1 MNQQSK
7 YERQQGLYRSEY
19 EHDACGVGMVANL
32 SGEASHDI
40 VVNGMTVLKRLMHR
54 GATGNDPET
63 GDGAGLL
70 MKIPYGFFRKVLA
83 GMTSDNRLQTSTLEV
98 GSLKSEVKNNSD
110 TDLGIAMIFGGE
122 GEEGKI
128 EAAVRGEG
136 CEVLAWRDVPTNP
149 AAIGKDAR
157 AVMPRIRQMFIKTS
171 DVGPQTSEVGSPKSE
186 VLSFERRLYV
196 IRRQIEKTTSKTYV
210 CSCSSRTIVY
220 KGLLLATQI
229 EKFYSDLSDSDF
241 VSPFAIVH
249 QRYSTNTFPSWELAH
264 PFRAIAHN
272 GEINALKGNLNALAA
287 REPSL
292 KFPGSSAETTSVRQQ
307 ALLGRPAPALEA
319 AGVGQQA
326 MRGRPA
332 PALEAV
338 GVRQQ
343 ALPGRPASA
352 VEAANAGQQTV
363 EAAGVGQGGSEP
375 YQIDIKKILP
385 LIDKGQSDSASL
397 DNMFELLV
405 AAGRDAPHAMMMLIP
420 QAWGAKY
427 HMGHDVRAFY
437 EYHSALMEPWDGP
450 AAVAFTDGISLGA
463 ALDRNGLR
471 PARWT
476 LTKDGL
482 FVLASET
489 GVLDIAPENVARHGR
504 LKPGSILW
512 LDLVNHRLMEDAEV
526 KTFYARRRPYRRWVK
541 GNHIPVTGLFSEI
554 VPSSTDGRTVSGQ
567 RERFG
572 WTLEDVELIL
582 RPMAETG
589 HEPVGAMGN
598 DTALACLRGNGKQGI
613 RTGRLGLFDYFHQ
626 LFAQVTN
633 PPIDPI
639 REELVM
645 SIMTYIGNQGNILAE
660 TPEHARL
667 VKMTRPVLTDDEM
680 TRIRNIPDFPAK
692 TFSMCVG
699 EQGTGNG
706 EQGTGNGERGT
717 YPPSEASRRRRCP
730 SRGGN
735 GERGWLKTALDKL
748 AADALHAV
756 KGGAKIII
764 LSDRGA
770 VRHETIDEAAGL
782 ASNASRQSRIPSLL
796 AVAAVNKALAEAG
809 VRPSVGIIVESGEV
823 IEVHHFA
830 VLLGFGATAINPWL
844 ALATVSEIGKADAV
858 KAASNYVTA
867 VCKGIMK
874 IMSKMGISTLRS
886 YRSARIFEAV
896 GLGPKLMGEYFG
908 GVTSPVGGMELED
921 IEKYMEMLPMWK
933 CCQWPIPMNNWK
945 LATLELATIS
955 QWQHSTLPPG
965 GEYRARKGGE
975 EHLWNPQ
982 RLIDFREAVRHN
994 DYARFKRYTD
1004 DIDQHS
1010 HVTLRSQL
1018 DFIHVEH
1025 AEHEKPSS
1033 CAICSTC
1040 STRTLFPFPK
1050 RTSTVQIESVDSI
1063 VKHFVGGAM
1072 SLGSLSPEAHET
1084 IALALNGLGTMSNS
1098 GEGGE
1103 CPERFGT
1110 EKNSAIKQVASGRF
1124 GVTIEYLR
1132 SAKDLQIKLAQGAK
1146 PGEGGQ
1152 LPAHKV
1158 NDLVAR
1164 LRHAKPGTTLISPP
1178 PHHDI
1183 YSIED
1188 LAQLIY
1194 DLKCANPEAR
1204 VSVKLVSEAGV
1215 GTITAGVAK
1224 AHADVVVIS
1233 GFDGGTGAAPLT
1245 SMKHAGLP
1253 WEVGL
1258 AEAHQTLVKNNLR
1271 HRVKLQVDGQL
1282 RTGRDIVIAAMLGA
1296 DEFAFGTSM
1305 LVSLGCVQCRNCNLN
1320 CCPVGIA
1327 TQKDELRAKFAGKP
1341 EHLQAYFR
1349 FLAEEVRE
1357 TLASLGLHSLA
1368 EARGRT
1374 DLLKAKEGSRFDFG
1388 ELLTRTSDLGLK
1400 TSVTEGES
1408 PKSEVSWLKNYD
1420 SRELIPAVERGETSL
1435 ERTIANCDRSVGAA
1449 LSGWYVAKRGTG
1461 NGERR
1466 VEVQFT
1472 GVAGQSFGAFLAKGV
1487 AFNLCG
1493 EANDYVGKS
1502 LSGGVITIRPP
1513 EIPDNP
1519 EIPEF
1524 PEDPGFHPEANVIA
1538 GNVIAYGATSG
1549 AIYINGQAGER
1560 FGIRNSGATLVVEG
1574 VGDHGCEYM
1583 TGGVAV
1589 ILGPVG
1595 VNFAAGMTGG
1605 VAYVYDESA
1614 TLDLNCNL
1622 DSVDLFPVEAGGED
1636 EAALLFLLREHVSR
1650 TGSPKACRLV
1660 ADWANARP
1668 MFTKVLP
1675 VRE

>member
-1 MNQQSK
+1 MNQQTK
-7 YERQQGLYRSEY
+7 YGQDQGLYRREY

-32 SGEASHDI
+32 SGEASHEI
-40 VVNGMTVLKRLMHR
+40 VEKGMTVLKRLMHR

-70 MKIPYGFFRKVLA
+70 MRIPHGFFRKVLGVLPHA
-83 GMTSDNRLQTSTLEV
+83 EAQRGRDAESF
-98 GSLKSEVKNNSD
+98 
-110 TDLGIAMIFGGE
+110 GIAMVFGGE
-122 GEEGKI
+122 GEEGAI
-128 EAAVRGEG
+128 ENAIRGEG
-136 CEVLAWRDVPTNP
+136 CEVLAWRDVPTDP
-149 AAIGKDAR
+149 SAIGHDAR
-157 AVMPRIRQMFIKTS
+157 SVMPKIRQIFISRRGTEAQS
-171 DVGPQTSEVGSPKSE
+171 GGED
-186 VLSFERRLYV
+186 FEHKLFV
-196 IRRQIEKTTSKTYV
+196 VRRQIEKATAKTYV
-210 CSCSSRTIVY
+210 CSCSSRTVVY

-229 EKFYSDLSDSDF
+229 EKFYPDLSDPDF
-241 VSPFAIVH
+241 GSPFAIVH

-287 REPSL
+287 RESSL
-292 KFPGSSAETTSVRQQ
+292 
-307 ALLGRPAPALEA
+307 
-319 AGVGQQA
+319 
-326 MRGRPA
+326 
-332 PALEAV
+332 
-338 GVRQQ
+338 
-343 ALPGRPASA
+343 ASP
-352 VEAANAGQQTV
+352 VFG
-363 EAAGVGQGGSEP
+363 
-375 YQIDIKKILP
+375 DDLKKLLP
-385 LIDKGQSDSASL
+385 LIHQGQSDSASL

-420 QAWGAKY
+420 QAWGTKY

-450 AAVAFTDGISLGA
+450 AAVAFTDGTGLGA

-476 LTKDGL
+476 LTTDGL

-489 GVLDIAPENVARHGR
+489 GVLDIPPESVARHGR

-512 LDLVNHRLMEDAEV
+512 LDLANHRLMEDAEL

-541 GNHIPVTGLFSEI
+541 ENHIPVTGLFDEI
-554 VPSSTDGRTVSGQ
+554 VPSSPDGWATSSQ
-567 RERFG
+567 RDHFG
-572 WTLEDVELIL
+572 WTVEDVELIL

-598 DTALACLRGNGKQGI
+598 DAALASLRGNG
-613 RTGRLGLFDYFHQ
+613 RFCLFNYFHQ

-645 SIMTYIGNQGNILAE
+645 SIMTYIGNQANILAE

-667 VKMTRPVLTDDEM
+667 VKMTRPILTDDELR
-680 TRIRNIPDFPAK
+680 RIRNIPEFPAK
-692 TFSMCVG
+692 TLPLFFGSDLK
-699 EQGTGNG
+699 
-706 EQGTGNGERGT
+706 
-717 YPPSEASRRRRCP
+717 AS
-730 SRGGN
+730 
-735 GERGWLKTALDKL
+735 LDQL
-748 AADALHAV
+748 AADALAAV
-756 KGGAKIII
+756 KAGSKILI
-764 LSDRGA
+764 LSDRNALA
-770 VRHETIDEAAGL
+770 VERTSDAGHRTSEVL
-782 ASNASRQSRIPSLL
+782 SPKSKALNRRIPSLL
-796 AVAAVNKALAEAG
+796 AVAAVNKALVESG
-809 VRPSVGIIVESGEV
+809 VRSSVGIIVESGEV
-823 IEVHHFA
+823 REVHHFA

-844 ALATVSEIGKADAV
+844 ALDTVSEIGKDDTV
-858 KAASNYVTA
+858 KATANYVSA
-867 VCKGIMK
+867 VCKGVMK

-896 GLGPKLMGEYFG
+896 GLGPKIMEEYFG
-908 GVTSPVGGMELED
+908 GVTSPVGGLELED
-921 IEKYMEMLPMWK
+921 IEKTLNTETQRRREAGASDVRLRTSEIEVLGHK
-933 CCQWPIPMNNWK
+933 SDVENSNN
-945 LATLELATIS
+945 
-955 QWQHSTLPPG
+955 TLPPG

-975 EHLWNPQ
+975 EHIWTPQ
-982 RLIDFREAVRHN
+982 RLIDFRESVRHG
-994 DYARFKRYTD
+994 DYARFKKYTD

-1018 DFIHVEH
+1018 EFSRVEHVDHVE
-1025 AEHEKPSS
+1025 
-1033 CAICSTC
+1033 
-1040 STRTLFPFPK
+1040 
-1050 RTSTVQIESVDSI
+1050 VESVDSI

-1103 CPERFGT
+1103 NPERFGT

-1124 GVTIEYLR
+1124 GVTIEYIR

-1158 NDLVAR
+1158 NEFVAK

-1215 GTITAGVAK
+1215 GTIAAGVAK

-1245 SMKHAGLP
+1245 SVKHAGLP
-1253 WEVGL
+1253 WEPGL

-1271 HRVKLQVDGQL
+1271 DSVKLQVDGQL

-1327 TQKDELRAKFAGKP
+1327 TQKEELRRKFAGKP
-1341 EHLQAYFR
+1341 EHLQSYFR

-1357 TLASLGLHSLA
+1357 TLASLGLKSLA

-1374 DLLKAKEGSRFDFG
+1374 DLLRAKEGSRFDFG
-1388 ELLTRTSDLGLK
+1388 DMLSQ
-1400 TSVTEGES
+1400 SMAIEGNRQQ
-1408 PKSEVSWLKNYD
+1408 PIAAQNYD
-1420 SRELIPAVERGETSL
+1420 IRELIPAVECGETAIA
-1435 ERTIANCDRSVGAA
+1435 RTISNCDRSVGAA
-1449 LSGWYVAKRGTG
+1449 LSGWLVANHPTTQPP
-1461 NGERR
+1461 NHLTIS
-1466 VEVQFT
+1466 FS
-1472 GVAGQSFGAFLAKGV
+1472 GVAGQSFGAFLARGV
-1487 AFNLCG
+1487 TFNLRG
-1493 EANDYVGKS
+1493 EANDYIGKS
-1502 LSGGVITIRPP
+1502 LSGGVITIAPM
-1513 EIPDNP
+1513 
-1519 EIPEF
+1519 
-1524 PEDPGFHPEANVIA
+1524 PGFGRRPEENTIA

-1549 AIYINGQAGER
+1549 AIYINGLAGER
-1560 FGIRNSGATLVVEG
+1560 FGIRNSGATLIAEG

-1605 VAYVYDESA
+1605 VAYVYDETA

-1622 DSVDLFPVEAGGED
+1622 DSVDLFPIEAGSED
-1636 EAALLFLLREHVSR
+1636 EAALLDLLNEHVAR
-1650 TGSPKACRLV
+1650 TGSPKAGRLL

-1668 MFTKVLP
+1668 MFSKVLP

>member
-1 MNQQSK
+1 M
-7 YERQQGLYRSEY
+7 EEDRQQNGLYRSEY

-40 VVNGMTVLKRLMHR
+40 VVKGMTILKRLMHR

-70 MKIPYGFFRKVLA
+70 MKIPHGFSRKVL
-83 GMTSDNRLQTSTLEV
+83 GLENDAFGV
-98 GSLKSEVKNNSD
+98 
-110 TDLGIAMIFGGE
+110 AMIFGGE
-122 GEEGKI
+122 GEEAKI
-128 EAAVRGEG
+128 EEIVKAEG
-136 CEVLAWRDVPTNP
+136 CDVLAWRDVPTNP
-149 AAIGKDAR
+149 DAIGHDAR
-157 AVMPRIRQMFIKTS
+157 AVMPRIRQLFINCT
-171 DVGPQTSEVGSPKSE
+171 D
-186 VLSFERRLYV
+186 ERRLYV
-196 IRRQIEKTTSKTYV
+196 IRREIEKATERTYI
-210 CSCSSRTIVY
+210 CSCSPKTIVY

-229 EKFYSDLSDSDF
+229 EAFYPDLSDPDF

-264 PFRAIAHN
+264 PFRTIAHN
-272 GEINALKGNLNALAA
+272 GEINAIKGNLNALAA

-292 KFPGSSAETTSVRQQ
+292 
-307 ALLGRPAPALEA
+307 
-319 AGVGQQA
+319 
-326 MRGRPA
+326 
-332 PALEAV
+332 
-338 GVRQQ
+338 
-343 ALPGRPASA
+343 ASPLFGD
-352 VEAANAGQQTV
+352 EF
-363 EAAGVGQGGSEP
+363 
-375 YQIDIKKILP
+375 KKILP
-385 LIDKGQSDSASL
+385 IVHQGQSDSASL

-405 AAGRDAPHAMMMLIP
+405 AAGRDAPHAMMMLVP

-450 AAVAFTDGISLGA
+450 AAIAFTDGTSLGA

-482 FVLASET
+482 FVLASEA
-489 GVLDIAPENVARHGR
+489 GVLDIAPESVARHGR
-504 LKPGSILW
+504 LKPGSLLW
-512 LDLVNHRLMEDAEV
+512 LDLPAHRLIEDAEL
-526 KTFYARRRPYRRWVK
+526 KTFYARRQPYRRWVK
-541 GNHIPVTGLFSEI
+541 ENHIPVTGLFSEI
-554 VPSSTDGRTVSGQ
+554 VPSRTDGLAVSDQ
-567 RERFG
+567 RAAFG
-572 WTLEDVELIL
+572 WTLEDIELIL

-598 DTALACLRGNGKQGI
+598 DAALACLSKKT
-613 RTGRLGLFDYFHQ
+613 RTLFDCFHQ

-645 SIMTYIGNQGNILAE
+645 SIMTYIGNQGNILSE
-660 TPEHARL
+660 TPGHARL
-667 VKMTRPVLTDDEM
+667 VKMTRPVLTDDELNRM
-680 TRIRNIPDFPAK
+680 RNIPDFPAA
-692 TFSMCVG
+692 TLSLIVR
-699 EQGTGNG
+699 EQGTGNR
-706 EQGTGNGERGT
+706 EQ
-717 YPPSEASRRRRCP
+717 
-730 SRGGN
+730 
-735 GERGWLKTALDKL
+735 GWLKAALDKL
-748 AADALHAV
+748 ATDALTAV
-756 KGGAKIII
+756 EHGVKIII
-764 LSDRGA
+764 LSDS
-770 VRHETIDEAAGL
+770 V
-782 ASNASRQSRIPSLL
+782 SSVSSVVKVRIPSLL

-823 IEVHHFA
+823 REVHHFA
-830 VLLGFGATAINPWL
+830 VLLGFGATAINPYL
-844 ALATVSEIGKADAV
+844 ALATVSEIGKDDTV
-858 KAASNYVTA
+858 KASANYVSA
-867 VCKGIMK
+867 VCKGLMK

-896 GLGPKLMGEYFG
+896 GLGPKIMREYFD
-908 GVTSPVGGMELED
+908 GVTSPVGGLELED
-921 IEKYMEMLPMWK
+921 IEK
-933 CCQWPIPMNNWK
+933 K
-945 LATLELATIS
+945 LGVGSWELGV
-955 QWQHSTLPPG
+955 G
-965 GEYRARKGGE
+965 GEYRFRKGGE
-975 EHLWNPQ
+975 EHLWTPQ
-982 RLIDFREAVRHN
+982 RVIDFRESVRHG

-1004 DIDQHS
+1004 DIDQNS
-1010 HVTLRSQL
+1010 RVTLRSQL
-1018 DFIHVEH
+1018 EFNHAEHVEH
-1025 AEHEKPSS
+1025 ADSLEP
-1033 CAICSTC
+1033 I
-1040 STRTLFPFPK
+1040 
-1050 RTSTVQIESVDSI
+1050 DSI
-1063 VKHFVGGAM
+1063 IKHFVGGAM

-1103 CPERFGT
+1103 NPERFGT
-1110 EKNSAIKQVASGRF
+1110 TKNSAIKQIASGRF
-1124 GVTIEYLR
+1124 GVTIEYIR

-1158 NDLVAR
+1158 NEFVAR

-1215 GTITAGVAK
+1215 GTIAAGVAK
-1224 AHADVVVIS
+1224 AHADVIVIS

-1253 WEVGL
+1253 WELGL
-1258 AEAHQTLVKNNLR
+1258 AEAHQTLMKNNLR

-1327 TQKDELRAKFAGKP
+1327 TQKPELRAKFAGKP

-1357 TLASLGLHSLA
+1357 TLASLGFNSLA

-1388 ELLTRTSDLGLK
+1388 DMIAVS
-1400 TSVTEGES
+1400 
-1408 PKSEVSWLKNYD
+1408 SEKLNHVEHIEHIENYD
-1420 SRELIPAVERGETSL
+1420 ARELIPAVERGETTL
-1435 ERTIANCDRSVGAA
+1435 KRTISNCDRAVGAA
-1449 LSGWYVAKRGTG
+1449 LSGWLVATNSKLTTP
-1461 NGERR
+1461 NSKLT
-1466 VEVQFT
+1466 VNFT

-1487 AFNLCG
+1487 TFNLVG
-1493 EANDYVGKS
+1493 EANDYIGKS
-1502 LSGGVITIRPP
+1502 LSGGIITVKSPSG
-1513 EIPDNP
+1513 E
-1519 EIPEF
+1519 
-1524 PEDPGFHPEANVIA
+1524 GNVIA

-1549 AIYINGQAGER
+1549 AIFINGLAGER

-1583 TGGVAV
+1583 TGGVAA

-1605 VAYVYDESA
+1605 VAYVYDGTA

-1622 DSVDLFPVEAGGED
+1622 DSVDLFPVEPGSED
-1636 EAALLFLLREHVSR
+1636 ESALIALLREHIAR
-1650 TGSPKACRLV
+1650 TGSPKAGRLL
-1660 ADWANARP
+1660 ADWPNARP
-1668 MFTKVLP
+1668 KFTKVLP
-1675 VRE
+1675 VADWS

>member
-7 YERQQGLYRSEY
+7 DEQIRGLYRSHY

-32 SGEASHDI
+32 SGKATHEI
-40 VVNGMTVLKRLMHR
+40 VVNGLTILKRLMHR

-70 MKIPYGFFRKVLA
+70 MKIPYAFFRKIFDINEEPFGVA
-83 GMTSDNRLQTSTLEV
+83 V
-98 GSLKSEVKNNSD
+98 
-110 TDLGIAMIFGGE
+110 IFGGC
-122 GEEGKI
+122 GEEEKI
-128 EAAVRGEG
+128 EGVVRAEG
-136 CEVLAWRDVPTNP
+136 CEVAGWRDVPTNP
-149 AAIGKDAR
+149 AAIGHDAR
-157 AVMPRIRQMFIKTS
+157 AVMPRIRQLFIKTS
-171 DVGPQTSEVGSPKSE
+171 DAEVDA
-186 VLSFERRLYV
+186 FERRLYIV
-196 IRRQIEKTTSKTYV
+196 RRQIEKVTKNTYI

-229 EKFYSDLSDSDF
+229 EKFYPDLSDPDF

-249 QRYSTNTFPSWELAH
+249 QRYSTNTFPTWELAH

-292 KFPGSSAETTSVRQQ
+292 
-307 ALLGRPAPALEA
+307 
-319 AGVGQQA
+319 
-326 MRGRPA
+326 
-332 PALEAV
+332 
-338 GVRQQ
+338 
-343 ALPGRPASA
+343 ASPLFGD
-352 VEAANAGQQTV
+352 EL
-363 EAAGVGQGGSEP
+363 
-375 YQIDIKKILP
+375 KKLLP
-385 LIDKGQSDSASL
+385 LVHKGQSDSASL

-405 AAGRDAPHAMMMLIP
+405 ASGRDAPHAMMMLIP

-427 HMGHDVRAFY
+427 HMGHDIRAFY

-450 AAVAFTDGISLGA
+450 AAIAFTDGISLGA

-476 LTKDGL
+476 LTRDGL
-482 FVLASET
+482 FVLSSEA
-489 GVLDIAPENVARHGR
+489 GVLDLSPETIARHGR
-504 LKPGSILW
+504 LKPGSMLW
-512 LDLVNHRLMEDAEV
+512 LDLKSNRLVEDDEL

-541 GNHIPVTGLFSEI
+541 ENHIPVTGLFTEI
-554 VPSSTDGRTVSGQ
+554 VPSELSKGTPLAIEQS
-567 RERFG
+567 RFG
-572 WTLEDVELIL
+572 WTLEDIELIL
-582 RPMAETG
+582 RPMVETG

-598 DTALACLRGNGKQGI
+598 DAALACLSKSP
-613 RTGRLGLFDYFHQ
+613 RTLFDHFHQ

-645 SIMTYIGNQGNILAE
+645 SIMTYIGNQANILSE

-667 VKMTRPVLTDDEM
+667 VKMTRPVLTDDELNRM
-680 TRIRNIPDFPAK
+680 KNIPEFPAK
-692 TFSMCVG
+692 TLPMFFEGS
-699 EQGTGNG
+699 
-706 EQGTGNGERGT
+706 
-717 YPPSEASRRRRCP
+717 
-730 SRGGN
+730 
-735 GERGWLKTALDKL
+735 LKVALDTL
-748 AADALHAV
+748 AANALQAV
-756 KGGAKIII
+756 KEGAKILI
-764 LSDRGA
+764 LSDRENKSDIPITYG
-770 VRHETIDEAAGL
+770 
-782 ASNASRQSRIPSLL
+782 RIPSLL
-796 AVAAVNKALAEAG
+796 AVAAVNKALVESG
-809 VRPSVGIIVESGEV
+809 DRPSVGIVVESGEV
-823 IEVHHFA
+823 REVHHFA
-830 VLLGFGATAINPWL
+830 VLLGFGATAVNPWL
-844 ALATVSEIGKADAV
+844 ALATVSEIGHDDKV
-858 KAASNYVTA
+858 KAAANYVSA
-867 VCKGIMK
+867 VCKGLMK

-896 GLGPKLMGEYFG
+896 GLGPKIMEAYFG
-908 GVTSPVGGMELED
+908 GVISPVGGLELED
-921 IEKYMEMLPMWK
+921 IEARLTVKSAK
-933 CCQWPIPMNNWK
+933 VDV
-945 LATLELATIS
+945 
-955 QWQHSTLPPG
+955 G
-965 GEYRARKGGE
+965 GEYRLRKGGE
-975 EHLWNPQ
+975 EHLWSPQ
-982 RLIDFREAVRHN
+982 RIVDFRESVRHN
-994 DYARFKRYTD
+994 DYERFKRYTD

-1018 DFIHVEH
+1018 EFKLNHPTNEPPNHQTIDVE
-1025 AEHEKPSS
+1025 P
-1033 CAICSTC
+1033 
-1040 STRTLFPFPK
+1040 
-1050 RTSTVQIESVDSI
+1050 VDSI
-1063 VKHFVGGAM
+1063 VKHFIGGAM

-1103 CPERFGT
+1103 NPERFGT
-1110 EKNSAIKQVASGRF
+1110 EKNSAIKQIASGRF
-1124 GVTIEYLR
+1124 GVTIEYIR

-1152 LPAHKV
+1152 LPGHKV
-1158 NDLVAR
+1158 NALVAR

-1215 GTITAGVAK
+1215 GTIAAGVAK

-1271 HRVKLQVDGQL
+1271 EHVKLQVDGQL
-1282 RTGRDIVIAAMLGA
+1282 RTGRDIVIAAILGA

-1327 TQKDELRAKFAGKP
+1327 TQKDELRAKFAGRP

-1349 FLAEEVRE
+1349 FLAKEVRE
-1357 TLASLGLHSLA
+1357 ILDSLGVDSLTSI
-1368 EARGRT
+1368 RGRT
-1374 DLLKAKEGSRFDFG
+1374 DLLVPREGSRFDFG
-1388 ELLTRTSDLGLK
+1388 DLLESSPIGSQQPACDGHQD
-1400 TSVTEGES
+1400 TSVIGC
-1408 PKSEVSWLKNYD
+1408 PPAVQKVFGFKSDAKDNYD
-1420 SRELIPAVERGETSL
+1420 LRELIPCLNL
-1435 ERTIANCDRSVGAA
+1435 EGVTELKRNISNSDRAVGAA
-1449 LSGWYVAKRGTG
+1449 LSGYLTKLRSASNAESKIASSQVT
-1461 NGERR
+1461 
-1466 VEVQFT
+1466 VQFT
-1472 GVAGQSFGAFLAKGV
+1472 GVAGQSFGAFLGRGV
-1487 AFNLCG
+1487 TFNLVG
-1493 EANDYVGKS
+1493 EANDYIGKS

-1513 EIPDNP
+1513 DGQKDSS
-1519 EIPEF
+1519 F
-1524 PEDPGFHPEANVIA
+1524 VPEANVIA

-1549 AIYINGQAGER
+1549 SIFINGLAGER

-1574 VGDHGCEYM
+1574 IGDHGCEYM

-1622 DSVDLFPVEAGGED
+1622 DSVDLFPVEAGSED
-1636 EAALLFLLREHVSR
+1636 EKTLISLLEEHVRR
-1650 TGSPKACRLV
+1650 TGSQKAARLLS
-1660 ADWANARP
+1660 AWSENRP
-1668 MFTKVLP
+1668 RFAKLKPIESLP
-1675 VRE
+1675 AL

>member
-1 MNQQSK
+1 MNGK
-7 YERQQGLYRSEY
+7 YVQQGLYRREY

-40 VVNGMTVLKRLMHR
+40 VEKGMTILKRLMHR

-70 MKIPYGFFRKVLA
+70 MRIPHAFFRKVFA
-83 GMTSDNRLQTSTLEV
+83 A
-98 GSLKSEVKNNSD
+98 KNAKIAKNGD
-110 TDLGIAMIFGGE
+110 PFGVAMIFGGE
-122 GEEGKI
+122 GEEEKI
-128 EAAVRGEG
+128 EAAVKGEG
-136 CEVLAWRDVPTNP
+136 CEVLGWRDVPTNP
-149 AAIGKDAR
+149 DAIGHDAR
-157 AVMPRIRQMFIKTS
+157 AVMPRIRQVIIDGS
-171 DVGPQTSEVGSPKSE
+171 DE
-186 VLSFERRLYV
+186 LRLYV
-196 IRRQIEKTTSKTYV
+196 IRRQIEKTTKKTYV

-229 EKFYSDLSDSDF
+229 EKFYPDLSDPDF

-272 GEINALKGNLNALAA
+272 GEINAIKGNLNALAA

-292 KFPGSSAETTSVRQQ
+292 KWP
-307 ALLGRPAPALEA
+307 EA
-319 AGVGQQA
+319 A
-326 MRGRPA
+326 RS
-332 PALEAV
+332 E
-338 GVRQQ
+338 
-343 ALPGRPASA
+343 SA
-352 VEAANAGQQTV
+352 
-363 EAAGVGQGGSEP
+363 P
-375 YQIDIKKILP
+375 YQVDLGKILP

-397 DNMFELLV
+397 DNIFELLV
-405 AAGRDAPHAMMMLIP
+405 AAGRDAPHAMMMLVP
-420 QAWGAKY
+420 QAWGRKY

-450 AAVAFTDGISLGA
+450 AAVAFTDGLGLGA

-489 GVLDIAPENVARHGR
+489 GVLDIPAESVARHGR
-504 LKPGSILW
+504 LRPGSLLW
-512 LDLVNHRLMEDAEV
+512 LDLEKHRLMEDTEL
-526 KTFYARRRPYRRWVK
+526 KTYYARRRPYRRWVK
-541 GNHIPVTGLFSEI
+541 ENHIPVTGLFTEI
-554 VPSSTDGRTVSGQ
+554 VPSSPDGQTASDQ
-567 RERFG
+567 RRFG
-572 WTLEDVELIL
+572 WTLEDIELIL

-598 DTALACLRGNGKQGI
+598 DAALAALSR
-613 RTGRLGLFDYFHQ
+613 RPRVLFDYFHQ

-645 SIMTYIGNQGNILAE
+645 SIMTYIGNEGNILSE

-667 VKMTRPVLTDDEM
+667 VKMTRPVLTDDELA
-680 TRIRNIPDFPAK
+680 RLRNIPDFPAK
-692 TFSMCVG
+692 TLSM
-699 EQGTGNG
+699 
-706 EQGTGNGERGT
+706 
-717 YPPSEASRRRRCP
+717 SFD
-730 SRGGN
+730 GG
-735 GERGWLKTALDKL
+735 LKAALDKL
-748 AADALHAV
+748 AANALAAV
-756 KGGAKIII
+756 RDGAKIII
-764 LSDRGA
+764 LSDKRN
-770 VRHETIDEAAGL
+770 VSLTGL
-782 ASNASRQSRIPSLL
+782 TGLTRLENEDNPVNLVNPVKTIPSLL
-796 AVAAVNKALAEAG
+796 AVAAVNKALVEAG
-809 VRPSVGIIVESGEV
+809 ARPSVGIVVESGEV
-823 IEVHHFA
+823 REVHHFA
-830 VLLGFGATAINPWL
+830 VLLGFGATAVNPYL
-844 ALATVSEIGKADAV
+844 ALATVADIAGRTEV
-858 KAASNYVTA
+858 APYRATANYVSA
-867 VCKGIMK
+867 VCKGLMK

-896 GLGPKLMGEYFG
+896 GLGPKIMREYFD
-908 GVTSPVGGMELED
+908 GVTSPVGGLELED
-921 IEKYMEMLPMWK
+921 LEKLFNAE
-933 CCQWPIPMNNWK
+933 
-945 LATLELATIS
+945 S
-955 QWQHSTLPPG
+955 QSRREVCGGEAPSAPLRLCVEKTLPPG
-965 GEYRARKGGE
+965 GEYRARKDGE
-975 EHLWNPQ
+975 EHLWSPT
-982 RLIDFREAVRHN
+982 RLVDFRESVRHG
-994 DYARFKRYTD
+994 DYARFHRYTD
-1004 DIDQHS
+1004 DIDKNS

-1018 DFIHVEH
+1018 EF
-1025 AEHEKPSS
+1025 KSS
-1033 CAICSTC
+1033 TGLTGFTELESVNNPDN
-1040 STRTLFPFPK
+1040 LVNPVK
-1050 RTSTVQIESVDSI
+1050 NNIESVDSI

-1103 CPERFGT
+1103 NPERFGT
-1110 EKNSAIKQVASGRF
+1110 ERNSAIKQVASGRF

-1158 NDLVAR
+1158 NEFVAR

-1194 DLKCANPEAR
+1194 DLKCANPAAR

-1215 GTITAGVAK
+1215 GTIAAGVAK

-1271 HRVKLQVDGQL
+1271 DRVKLQVDGQL
-1282 RTGRDIVIAAMLGA
+1282 RTGRDVVIAAMLGA

-1305 LVSLGCVQCRNCNLN
+1305 LVALGCVQCRNCNLN

-1327 TQKDELRAKFAGKP
+1327 TQKEELRCKFAGKP
-1341 EHLQAYFR
+1341 EHLQSYFR

-1357 TLASLGLHSLA
+1357 YLAALGLKSLA
-1368 EARGRT
+1368 EARGRA
-1374 DLLKAKEGSRFDFG
+1374 DLLKAKDGSKLDFG
-1388 ELLTRTSDLGLK
+1388 EMLAEFSTRIPQPKAVREADALAGVRRKDAECAEREGDDHSLRLCDSALK
-1400 TSVTEGES
+1400 T
-1408 PKSEVSWLKNYD
+1408 NYD
-1420 SRELIPAVERGETSL
+1420 FRELIPAVEKGEARL
-1435 ERTIANCDRSVGAA
+1435 ARTISNCDRSVGAA
-1449 LSGWYVAKRGTG
+1449 LSGWLVEKRGSGLGGRTASPDG
-1461 NGERR
+1461 RT
-1466 VEVQFT
+1466 VLDLTIDFT

-1487 AFNLCG
+1487 TFNLVG
-1493 EANDYVGKS
+1493 EANDYIGKS

-1513 EIPDNP
+1513 EGAA
-1519 EIPEF
+1519 F
-1524 PEDPGFHPEANVIA
+1524 TPEDNVIA
-1538 GNVIAYGATSG
+1538 GNVVAYGATSG
-1549 AIYINGQAGER
+1549 GIFVNGQAGER
-1560 FGIRNSGATLVVEG
+1560 FGIRNSGATLVAEG

-1589 ILGPVG
+1589 VLGSVG

-1605 VAYVYDESA
+1605 VAYVYDESGD
-1614 TLDLNCNL
+1614 LDLNCNL
-1622 DSVDLFPVEAGGED
+1622 DSVDLFPVAEGSDD
-1636 EAALLFLLREHVSR
+1636 ESQLLALLHRHVELTSSAKAERMLASWSR
-1650 TGSPKACRLV
+1650 FR
-1660 ADWANARP
+1660 AR
-1668 MFTKVLP
+1668 FAKVVP
-1675 VRE
+1675 TSR